1 MTRMPAT
8 RTARRLAAV
17 SATATLVALATASP
31 AFAHVEVSAKET
43 RALSKNVVLDFA
55 CESESATA
63 GITKAQVFLPEGI
76 KPTDVTYVEGPKGW
90 KLTSDDR
97 SVTVSGSALPAG
109 KDAEFTVSVA
119 QLPDAKSLA
128 FKTLQSYEDERID
141 RWIELDEGSE
151 SPAPVLKLKAAAPG
165 STAVEASPST
175 SSAAPTVSATP
186 SAVETPVVEEKAAE
200 KEDDGGSI
208 ALPVGLG
215 VAALVIVGGG
225 IWWWQR
231 RGAADGS

>member
-1 MTRMPAT
+1 MTRMPTT
-8 RTARRLAAV
+8 RTARRFAAV
-17 SATATLVALATASP
+17 SATATLLALATASP
-31 AFAHVEVSAKET
+31 AFAHVEVSAQET
-43 RALSKNVVLDFA
+43 RALSKNVALDFA

-76 KPTDVTYVEGPKGW
+76 KPDDVTYVDGPKGW

-97 SVTVSGSALPAG
+97 SITVSGSALPAG
-109 KDAEFTVSVA
+109 EDAEFTVSVA

-128 FKTLQSYEDERID
+128 FKTLQSYKDGRID

-165 STAVEASPST
+165 ATAAEASPAP
-175 SSAAPTVSATP
+175 SSAAPTVAAGP
-186 SAVETPVVEEKAAE
+186 STVEASEVEEKASE
-200 KEDDGGSI
+200 KEEDGGSI

-215 VAALVIVGGG
+215 VAAVVLVGGG

-231 RGAADGS
+231 RGAATGS